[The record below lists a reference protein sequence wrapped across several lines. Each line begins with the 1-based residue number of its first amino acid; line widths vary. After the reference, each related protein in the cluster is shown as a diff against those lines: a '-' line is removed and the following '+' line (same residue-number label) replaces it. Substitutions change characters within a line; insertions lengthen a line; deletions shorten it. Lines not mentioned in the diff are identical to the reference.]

1 MSQSPDRLPHLPVLR
16 LGQATAPYRSLT
28 VETLRDVRTGRPVAE
43 VSQANRGL
51 IARDLAGAARGR
63 QALQEIEVPELLEIC
78 RKAAELFSGAELPLD
93 ADGPPQS
100 FDDYIRQLSSTTGLP
115 VALCRFNAEKVR
127 AVLDGMGEVLSGLT
141 RGLDLSVLDAGWGW
155 QDGRRVSYVGQTDS
169 LGAVLPSNSP
179 GVHTLWLPAFA
190 LKVPVILKPGREE
203 PWTPFRVIQAMLAAG
218 LPADAVAFYPTDH
231 GGSTEVLLRCGR
243 SLLFGDGDTVRPWR
257 EDPRVQI
264 HGPGR
269 SKVIFGEDQ
278 ASRWESHLDVLATS
292 IAENGGR
299 SCLNASGVWLPQEA
313 GAGRELATALAQKLA
328 AIPARPLDDPEARLA
343 AFARPAVAH
352 RLSEW
357 IDRMLRIPGAVDLT
371 SELRGAEL
379 RGASRVV
386 EVDGCTFLLPTLIWC
401 EDAEH
406 PLADTEMLFPFASVV
421 EVLRAELL
429 RRVGSTL
436 VGTVLTEDPRFERE
450 VLDCPWIDR
459 LNFGPVPTSRI
470 SWDQPHEGN
479 LFLHLYRQRAFQM
492 GTAPATA
499 TPATPQE
506 PVEARA

>member
-1 MSQSPDRLPHLPVLR
+1 MARIPDRLPHLPVLR
-16 LGQATAPYRSLT
+16 LGKAETPYRSLT

-51 IARDLAGAARGR
+51 IAHDLQVAERGR
-63 QALQEIEVPELLEIC
+63 RALQEIPVPELLEIC
-78 RKAAELFSGAELPLD
+78 RQAAALFAGAELPLE
-93 ADGPPQS
+93 AGGPPQS
-100 FDDYIRQLSSTTGLP
+100 FEDYLRQLSSTTGLP
-115 VALCRFNAEKVR
+115 VALCGFNAEKVR
-127 AVLDGMGEVLSGLT
+127 AVLDGMAEVLSGLT
-141 RGLDLSVLDAGWGW
+141 RGLDLAVLDAGWGW
-155 QDGRRVSYVGQTDS
+155 QEGRRVSYVGQTDS

-190 LKVPVILKPGREE
+190 LKAPVILKPGREE
-203 PWTPFRVIQAMLAAG
+203 PWTPFRVTQALLAAG
-218 LPADAVAFYPTDH
+218 LPQEAVAFYPTDH
-231 GGSTEVLLRCGR
+231 GGAAEVLLRCGR

-278 ASRWESHLDVLATS
+278 AARWESHLDVLATS

-299 SCLNASGVWLPQEA
+299 SCLNASGVWLPGEA
-313 GAGRELATALAQKLA
+313 GVGRELAEALARKLA

-352 RLSEW
+352 RISEW

-371 SELRGAEL
+371 AEV

-386 EVDGCTFLLPTLIWC
+386 EVDGCTFLLPTLVWC

-421 EVLRAELL
+421 EVPRADLL

-436 VGTVLTEDPRFERE
+436 VGTVLTEDARFERE
-450 VLDCPWIDR
+450 ALDCPWIDR

-470 SWDQPHEGN
+470 SRDQPHEGN

-492 GTAPATA
+492 GPMPATSA
-499 TPATPQE
+499 GAGPLAE
-506 PVEARA
+506 VRA